1 MHDETAMARA
11 AFAEAA
17 ALLSTMAA
25 GRVEDTV
32 KAARAIRAALDAG
45 GKVLAFGNGGSATD
59 AEHVAAELVGRFR
72 KDRTGLSALALT
84 ADSAVVTS
92 IGNDYGFDHVFRRQ
106 VEALGRPGD
115 VALAITTSGRSAN
128 VNLALAAARER
139 GLVTIGLTGRDGGE
153 TGAQVDVHV
162 NVPSADTA
170 RVQEAHRA
178 VLHVLCELVE
188 MDRA

>member
-1 MHDETAMARA
+1 MPDDRDVARA

-17 ALLSTMAA
+17 ALLQAMAA

-32 KAARAIRAALDAG
+32 RAAQAIRAALEAG
-45 GKVLAFGNGGSATD
+45 GKILAFGNGGSATD

-72 KDRTGLSALALT
+72 LDREGLAALALS

-92 IGNDYGFDHVFRRQ
+92 IGNDFGFDHVFRRQ
-106 VEALGRPGD
+106 VEAHGRRGD
-115 VALAITTSGRSAN
+115 VALGITTSGRSRN
-128 VNLALAAARER
+128 VNLALADARAR

-153 TGAQVDVHV
+153 TGRIVDVHV
-162 NVPSADTA
+162 NVPADDTA

-178 VLHVLCELVE
+178 VLHVICELVE
-188 MDRA
+188 RERA